1 MKIDVYRKP
10 YEKWFGNRMLPK
22 DAYKVDG
29 VYDFKI
35 RKIFTTCCEVI
46 DDSTDITAY
55 LRGTANL
62 KLFKGQVVKCRV
74 LSVKEKHPKIELID
88 MMVLQRT
95 ERSLTDDKLTELLSR
110 RDLSWN
116 TKDFIRLLLT
126 EERDKSFESQCH
138 KWIQALINKRIDLQM
153 VKMDCSDLLE
163 LSELLDLCDD
173 SEREFYQDRLTLLIE
188 QLSYYIQ
195 SDELIEN
202 ETNPDSS
209 ETPTNFIN
217 SLFNKLKVSGFVY
230 HPVKHFNI
238 LSSLFLRRPDLMN
251 GRIKELLDII
261 CQRNIESWRKEPFCS
276 AIIKLLELYIRESD
290 GKIDKTKDN
299 LDLIRN
305 NNQALA
311 LQLLLLQDSPD
322 TSIADYRL
330 NTARLC
336 AVSSYLYPL
345 HPDWLIDMA
354 YYYLFHSD
362 AKLVNYTMDKA
373 PLLPHYIASLY
384 PCEAIDTTNSF
395 TQNKV
400 KLQIS
405 TDGIKL
411 FSPNSLQDPCPVFP
425 KTLELW
431 QGMQVF
437 LGTKPSIN
445 LATAKPNDL
454 TPYQRVWEEIENEM
468 FNVGQVVTTTDNKR
482 RKKHK
487 IGELV
492 RISFISQDIYNPNKY
507 YCHIEDE
514 IGGEGFILF
523 SDIVAYTIPSS
534 LRLFLAPDGSRYVFM
549 ASITDEYNGQFHFS
563 MLKEI
568 KENALDY
575 YTYDEDIICSLG
587 ASPTASGIAPA
598 VSKDGISVSIR
609 NAIGYE
615 GLEKNTIVSCRMLG
629 RSNGTFHIQC
639 EINKITTY
647 DFDIISAFKNLIEDY
662 AVGCVYDENIG
673 QQEEEAILESDRV
686 LDESYVRE
694 MIFLIDRMAQIDKD
708 YIKMYNYL
716 AFARTLTMMIG
727 WESQAAYY
735 KGRMDIITML
745 HYFARNS
752 KVEEEKLEQL
762 ENVNSELFANNEIL
776 RDRFIQLQAVS
787 FLNKPEHNAE
797 LFELT
802 KGSQSISELASLVL
816 AYNITKTSQM
826 ESTATDIHNRIKQQL
841 NLNGFETGLKLY
853 GSGQE
858 TTDTE
863 YKTSLVFPAGSKKS
877 KPNPEKQMEEILK
890 VINSFMNTA
899 GGTLYV
905 GVNDYGL
912 GTGVEED
919 LNSSVYHGDRD
930 KYLRAIPDAMCTK
943 WGNSLAATYIEDIC
957 FDAANTDKDVLVVK
971 IRPHQA
977 GVPIDNYWYVRVGST
992 KRKLSR
998 EEFDEYQ
1005 RLNRKLPEEIDTEI
1019 STNSHVQ
1026 FSEPEKPTVSGPLV
1040 ISKDDEVH
1048 TSRIRKNVPAEYLDP
1063 LNYTEPIGFFKFLSG
1078 GKFRKM
1084 EEYDYDDQSLLT
1096 LAVLDNESKSYLVL
1110 GYANGHIVKVP
1121 VEELM
1126 GYQQR
1131 EYSRYADSK
1140 LMFASIAGD
1149 DDAIMIISKEN
1160 KTHPKVVMRL
1170 DHLSSFDEGKLMDPG
1185 QLPYNEG
1192 LMSEIMAYE
1201 VIPAKYV
1208 PDFDGILDKRK
1219 TFIGYPAN
1227 NVTKPMVNTL
1237 HLWGVKEI

>member
-1 MKIDVYRKP
+1 MNRNFNVKLN
-10 YEKWFGNRMLPK
+10 EKWFGNRILPR
-22 DAYKVDG
+22 DAYRLDG
-29 VYDFKI
+29 VYDFKV
-35 RKIFTTCCEVI
+35 RKLFTTCCEVI
-46 DDSTDITAY
+46 DESTDITAY

-62 KLFKGQVVKCRV
+62 KLFKGQIVKCRI
-74 LSVKEKHPKIELID
+74 LSVKEKHPHIELAD
-88 MMVLQRT
+88 YRGFQRT
-95 ERSLTDDKLTELLSR
+95 ERSLTDEKLTELLDVR
-110 RDLSWN
+110 ELSWN
-116 TKDFIRLLLT
+116 KKDFIRLLLT
-126 EERDKSFESQCH
+126 EEREKSFESQCH
-138 KWIQALINKRIDLQM
+138 KWIQGLINKKIDLQT

-163 LSELLDLCDD
+163 LSELLDLCAD
-173 SEREFYQDRLTLLIE
+173 SEREFYQDRLTLIIE
-188 QLSYYIQ
+188 QLTYYIQ
-195 SDELIEN
+195 SDELIANEN
-202 ETNPDSS
+202 DTDST

-230 HPVKHFNI
+230 HPIKHFNI
-238 LSSLFLRRPDLMN
+238 LSSIFLRRPDLMN

-261 CQRNIESWRKEPFCS
+261 CQRHIENWRKEPFCS
-276 AIIKLLELYIRESD
+276 AIIKLLELYVRECD
-290 GKIDKTKDN
+290 GRIDKTKDN
-299 LDLIRN
+299 LELIKN
-305 NNQALA
+305 NIQALA

-322 TSIADYRL
+322 TSIADFRL

-384 PCEAIDTTNSF
+384 PCEPIDTTNSF
-395 TQNKV
+395 TQNKI

-405 TDGIKL
+405 TDGIML
-411 FSPNSLQDPCPVFP
+411 FSPNSIQNPCAVFP

-431 QGMQVF
+431 QGMQVI
-437 LGTKPSIN
+437 LGAKPSVN

-454 TPYQRVWEEIENEM
+454 TPYQQVWQEIENEM
-468 FNVGQVVTTTDNKR
+468 FNVGQVITTTGVKR
-482 RKKHK
+482 RKQHK

-492 RISFISQDIYNPNKY
+492 RISFISQDNYSSNKY

-514 IGGEGFILF
+514 IGGEGFIYM
-523 SDIVAYTIPSS
+523 SDIVAYTISSS
-534 LRLFLAPDGSRYVFM
+534 LRLFLAPDGGRYVFM
-549 ASITDEYNGQFHFS
+549 ASIIDEYNGYFHFS
-563 MLKEI
+563 MLQEI
-568 KENALDY
+568 KDNVLDY

-587 ASPTASGIAPA
+587 GSPNASGIAPA
-598 VSKDGISVSIR
+598 VSRDGISVSLR
-609 NAIGYE
+609 NAIGFE
-615 GLEKNTIVSCRMLG
+615 GLGKNSIVSCRLIG
-629 RSNGTFHIQC
+629 RSTGTFHIQC
-639 EINKITTY
+639 EMNQITTY
-647 DFDIISAFKNLIEDY
+647 DFDIVSAFKNLMEDY

-673 QQEEEAILESDRV
+673 KQEEEAILESDRV

-694 MIFLIDRMAQIDKD
+694 LIFLIDRMAQIDKD

-716 AFARTLTMMIG
+716 AFARTLSMMIG

-752 KVEEEKLEQL
+752 KVDEDKLEQL

-776 RDRFIQLQAVS
+776 RDRFVQLQAVS
-787 FLNKPEHNAE
+787 FMNKPEHNAD

-802 KGSQSISELASLVL
+802 KGSPSISELASLVL
-816 AYNITKTSQM
+816 AYNITKSSQM

-863 YKTSLVFPAGSKKS
+863 YKTSLVFPAGSKKV
-877 KPNPEKQMEEILK
+877 KENPEKQMEEILK

-912 GTGVEED
+912 GTGVEDD
-919 LNSSVYHGDRD
+919 LNSTVYHGDRD
-930 KYLRAIPDAMCTK
+930 KYQRAIPDAMCAK
-943 WGNSLAATYIEDIC
+943 WGNSLAATYIEDIS
-957 FDAANTDKDVLVVK
+957 FDAANTDKDILVVK

-977 GVPIDNYWYVRVGST
+977 GVPFDGYWYVRVGST

-1005 RLNRKLPEEIDTEI
+1005 RLNRKLPEEIETEV
-1019 STNSHVQ
+1019 SANHHVQ
-1026 FSEPEKPTVSGPLV
+1026 FSEPEKPAVNGPLV
-1040 ISKDDEVH
+1040 ISKDDEVR

-1078 GKFRKM
+1078 GKFRKL

-1121 VEELM
+1121 VEELLY
-1126 GYQQR
+1126 YQHR
-1131 EYSRYADSK
+1131 DYSRYAESK
-1140 LMFASIAGD
+1140 LVFATIAD
-1149 DDAIMIISKEN
+1149 NDDAIMTISKED

-1192 LMSEIMAYE
+1192 LMSEIMGYE
-1201 VIPAKYV
+1201 VIPAQYV
-1208 PDFDGILDKRK
+1208 PDFEGILDKKK

-1227 NVTKPMVNTL
+1227 NVTRPMVNTL
-1237 HLWGVKEI
+1237 HLWGINEI